1 MKKTKIIA
9 AIATTTAIVALSTG
23 ALAKDRTTGRGTGP
37 VVYVQSQ
44 GLFYDSIVLADL
56 PMHGDFQQLFPMQGP
71 SGLET
76 EFGPGDLGYLG
87 GRWWVDANG
96 NGSMDAE
103 DVYFLCPLLGP
114 GRSVL

>member
-1 MKKTKIIA
+1 MK
-9 AIATTTAIVALSTG
+9 TTRIFGLAAIVASAALLGTDV
-23 ALAKDRTTGRGTGP
+23 LAKDRTEGRGTGP
-37 VVYVQSQ
+37 VVYVESQ

-56 PMHGDFQQLFPMQGP
+56 PFNGEFQQLKPMVGP
-71 SGLET
+71 SGLQT
-76 EFGPGDLGYLG
+76 EFGPGDIGYLG

-96 NGSMDAE
+96 NGYQDVD